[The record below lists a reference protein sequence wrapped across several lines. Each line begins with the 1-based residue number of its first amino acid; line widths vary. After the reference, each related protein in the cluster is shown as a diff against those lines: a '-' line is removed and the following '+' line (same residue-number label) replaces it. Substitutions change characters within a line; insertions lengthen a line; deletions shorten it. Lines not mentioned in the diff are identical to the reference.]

1 MLLKKNI
8 TISSKIVS
16 LDDFCNVV
24 FENYSVELD
33 ASCIEALRKSH
44 EFLIGFSKD
53 KIIYGVNT
61 GFGPMAQHI
70 IPKDDL
76 NALQYNL
83 IRSHSSGSGNVLS
96 SELARAITFARL
108 VSMSKAFSGV
118 HESTVQLLATF
129 LNNEIAPQIFEHG
142 GVGAS
147 GDLVQLSHLALGLI
161 GEGELLYRGKNRDA
175 KEVFQEANI
184 TPLKVYLREG
194 LSLIN
199 GTSAMTGIGLVN
211 VWNAKK
217 LLNWSLIMSAFL
229 NEITESYDD
238 HHSDILN
245 GAKMHK
251 GQTAVA
257 EEMRKLLV
265 GSQRTKNRYASLKSN
280 DQTEDVL
287 VEKLQEYYSIRCVP
301 QVLGPI
307 KDTIESVEA
316 VLIAELNSAND
327 NPIVDYKGK
336 NVLHGG
342 NFHGDYV
349 SLEMDKLKI
358 AITKLSMLCERQI
371 NFLMN
376 SKINDKL
383 SPFINLGRLGL
394 NFGIQGMQFTA
405 TSTTAENQMLSN
417 PMYVHSIPTNN
428 DNQDIVSMGTNAALI
443 TKKVID
449 NSFEVMA
456 IGMMSVLQ
464 AVDYLEIKDSLS
476 TENAVTYS
484 NLRQIV
490 ETIIQDKPR
499 YREMKNLVNHLK
511 K

>member
-1 MLLKKNI
+1 
-8 TISSKIVS
+8 
-16 LDDFCNVV
+16 
-24 FENYSVELD
+24 
-33 ASCIEALRKSH
+33 
-44 EFLIGFSKD
+44 
-53 KIIYGVNT
+53 
-61 GFGPMAQHI
+61 MAQHI
-70 IPKDDL
+70 IHKEDL
-76 NALQYNL
+76 KSLQYNL
-83 IRSHSSGSGNVLS
+83 IRSHSSGSGKVLS
-96 SELARAITFARL
+96 AQLGRAIAFSRM
-108 VSMSKAFSGV
+108 VSMSKAYSGV
-118 HESTVQLLATF
+118 HESTVELLCTF
-129 LNNEIAPQIFEHG
+129 LNLGIAPQIFEHG

-147 GDLVQLSHLALGLI
+147 GDLVQLSHLALSLI
-161 GEGELLYRGKNRDA
+161 GEGEVIFKGEIRNTA
-175 KEVFQEANI
+175 EVLSELGIEA
-184 TPLKVYLREG
+184 LEVKLREG

-211 VWNAKK
+211 VYNAKK
-217 LLNWSLIMSAFL
+217 LLRWSLIMSAML

-238 HHSDILN
+238 HHSAVLN
-245 GAKMHK
+245 GAKMHT
-251 GQTAVA
+251 GQLAVA
-257 EEMRKLLV
+257 EEMRNILS
-265 GSQRTKNRYASLKSN
+265 GSKRTKNRYASLKSN
-280 DQTEDVL
+280 DQIESEL
-287 VEKLQEYYSIRCVP
+287 EEKLQEYYSIRCVP

-316 VLIAELNSAND
+316 ILIAELNSAND

-394 NFGIQGMQFTA
+394 NFGMQGIQFTA

-443 TKKVID
+443 TEKVIQ

-456 IGMMSVLQ
+456 IGLMSALQ
-464 AVDYLEIKDSLS
+464 AVDYLKIVDDLSPKNQEVYKD
-476 TENAVTYS
+476 
-484 NLRQIV
+484 LRKVV
-490 ETIIQDKPR
+490 ELVIEDKAR
-499 YREMKNLVNHLK
+499 YREMKDLVNHLK
-511 K
+511 L